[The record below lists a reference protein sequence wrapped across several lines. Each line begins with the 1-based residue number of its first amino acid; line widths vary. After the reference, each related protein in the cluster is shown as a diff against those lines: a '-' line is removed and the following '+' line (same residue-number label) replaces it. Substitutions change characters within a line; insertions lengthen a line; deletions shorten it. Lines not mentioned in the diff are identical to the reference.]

1 MDKNAKIKEK
11 VSRGL
16 YKQIL
21 FVQERP
27 SIQKVCDSTSC
38 DLVCF
43 YLDSWQAWSN
53 ATKREQGKI
62 TFADAVA
69 FLLFNLLGE
78 SVVYHYGGV
87 GFMKKACFAIIQYYY
102 PPKRHKGCN
111 VCRENCPN

>member
-11 VSRGL
+11 VSRPGL

-43 YLDSWQAWSN
+43 YLDTWQACQWSN
-53 ATKREQGKI
+53 ATKRDQGKI
-62 TFADAVA
+62 TFADVLRDHVQAGSFTTTWVPTEDMLA
-69 FLLFNLLGE
+69 DIFTKPLPLVHFARHRDVLGL
-78 SVVYHYGGV
+78 SV
-87 GFMKKACFAIIQYYY
+87 
-102 PPKRHKGCN
+102 PLP
-111 VCRENCPN
+111 

>member
-43 YLDSWQAWSN
+43 YLDTWQAWSN
-53 ATKREQGKI
+53 ATKRDQGKI
-62 TFADAVA
+62 TFAHA
-69 FLLFNLLGE
+69 
-78 SVVYHYGGV
+78 
-87 GFMKKACFAIIQYYY
+87 
-102 PPKRHKGCN
+102 PPER
-111 VCRENCPN
+111 REDTLHG

>member
-11 VSRGL
+11 VSRPGL

-43 YLDSWQAWSN
+43 YLDTWQAWSN
-53 ATKREQGKI
+53 ATKRDQGKI
-62 TFADAVA
+62 TFADVQNNDS
-69 FLLFNLLGE
+69 LLHL
-78 SVVYHYGGV
+78 
-87 GFMKKACFAIIQYYY
+87 
-102 PPKRHKGCN
+102 
-111 VCRENCPN
+111 REVSILFSFYC